1 MACLRMFLNIFFRDP
16 NVSKTLDSFNASL
29 NWLVHTNHSEQDI
42 NEAKLSVF
50 SDVSTLNL

>member
-1 MACLRMFLNIFFRDP
+1 MHKYVFLNILFRDP

-29 NWLVHTNHSEQDI
+29 HWLVHTNHSEQDI

-50 SDVSTLNL
+50 SDVSSFNL

>member
-1 MACLRMFLNIFFRDP
+1 MLKNVFKFFFFRDP

-50 SDVSTLNL
+50 SDVSPLNL